1 MQKRRIL
8 ILLLASPLLVAALWS
23 ALPFPAAAALA
34 TPAPTPLA
42 SPPSTPFAPTAPP
55 LSLTL
60 TLAFTCCAVGAVLGV
75 LVLGFVLG
83 IQRRKDEQPKKQP

>member
-8 ILLLASPLLVAALWS
+8 ILLLASALLAALYS
-23 ALPFPAAAALA
+23 TLPLFATAAPA
-34 TPAPTPLA
+34 TPAPTALA

-83 IQRRKDEQPKKQP
+83 IPRRKEEKGENPQ